1 MKNFTKLFVAVAF
14 LFASFACTTDVTED
28 LGVQAGNG
36 AGQTEILL
44 SLEESRTQLG
54 EKAGE
59 VYPLYW
65 SNGDKISVN
74 GTESNALSVSGNSS
88 VAAFT
93 IPGTLTAPYCIAYPA
108 APEGQVLFAA
118 EQSYAEGTFA
128 SGVSTMYAYSE
139 NGGGAAMQHLTG
151 VLKIGVVGDK
161 KLSYAQISTVDRA
174 PIAGA
179 FAFDFAK
186 GEATATEASKSVIG
200 YSFGEGLA
208 LSATPQYIHAVVPA
222 GIYDELYVTLYD
234 NEGGVMYATVKADE
248 NKPLKAGS
256 IREFSNSI
264 NYVPNST
271 VFVIKDKASL
281 KEFAAQAAELTK
293 DVLFVADVDMTGEA
307 WTPIEGYTGTING
320 NGYAIEGMTAPLFG
334 TTSASIKG
342 LHLTDVNIEETQLTY
357 VGALARHIEAVGDVT
372 PVVEHCS
379 VSGKVV
385 LNNTTVP
392 YAKPAAGNVTINE
405 YAYIAVA
412 GLVGRAYG
420 VTLSDCVNKAT
431 VEVKQC
437 FPTNTYA
444 AGNKLYPSIAGVLG
458 YGDKSTVTTS
468 IYRLENYGDV
478 SITDAL
484 SYTGATNISVYSPLI
499 PYIAGVVGTMA
510 SANKACVINDLKNYG
525 NVTLSGNLGGGVA
538 LGGAI
543 GFIAA
548 NDCSH
553 IYNYGKVTAKDC
565 AVRYLYCGGAVSYA
579 GKSHAMTEI
588 HNYGAVTMEE
598 TATIGTLVCGGMM
611 GYEGANYA
619 ALDAT
624 HSYVRNGS
632 NSGPVTVLSNDFAD
646 ELHDGTGL
654 YYRVGGIAGWTQHNV
669 NNCNNL
675 KGGVVTCKGN
685 LFNCDDSI
693 YSICVGGLVGY
704 KTVNKI
710 HNSRNDADV
719 NISLNITTKEGY
731 DTNNVR
737 LNAGGIVGYTNLP
750 CTDVTNNGA
759 VTCEGQYA
767 GRLLMGGV
775 YGASNTTSANIP
787 VNENCV
793 NNGAVTVKKG
803 SSIGHYLMLGGVAGY
818 IHKNKNCTNNGAVT
832 IEDEVTWCGANSYIG
847 GAAGYSHGAV
857 ENLTNNAPLTIGK
870 DCVHPDGVN
879 EYIGGTLGFLYSDAD
894 GLYNTEKGVLTIGK
908 SDYTGFVL
916 LGGCL
921 GAAPAWNDGKTA
933 QVNFYL
939 KNCENRG
946 AINYYA
952 IQTTNSTHYIGGVF
966 GYVYE
971 QEVKDVLIAPDVT
984 NADNYGPIYI
994 GSENLYALK
1003 MGGVSSYIG
1012 GLSNFVHNHKSGTI
1026 TLDVTTRSHCHIGG
1040 VSQAIKDTASD
1051 ITNDGD
1057 ITVNGSVGGT
1067 IYIGG
1072 CIKDPHNYH
1081 RTRCNNNGNIT
1092 VNATAGT
1099 GSFVGGITYDSGAK
1113 IYFIDCHNT
1122 GNLIYGEK
1130 ASAVK
1135 YLSWGGLIG
1144 KIESSSTSV
1153 YNVLEGCSNSGDII
1167 IKGNPA
1173 TAGYCSAGGAYGLI
1187 FGASTIVVDKGFVN
1201 SGDIIFE
1208 GEHTCA
1214 YTGDSTIKTRNSV
1227 DLGGFA
1233 GIVQSTLTWSSS
1245 KYPSWSG
1252 NVINTGTIKHS
1263 GKVASNVH
1271 LGGIFGYAEGV
1282 CPTVAD
1288 GSYINTGEIVC
1299 TGEYSSAAA
1308 PYGIGGIVGVAF
1320 KGISNAKSYCNMEA
1334 LGYPGVGLITGS
1346 SRSADCIVK
1355 DSQVGG
1361 TIIGDYD
1368 PEDEEYK
1375 TVAIDALNFHNYIY
1389 GSGSATDWGTST
1401 DYDGCSA
1408 LTASPLAQ

>member
-1 MKNFTKLFVAVAF
+1 MKNLTKIFVTVAV
-14 LFASFACTTDVTED
+14 LFTSLACTTDATED
-28 LGVQAGNG
+28 LGVKVG
-36 AGQTEILL
+36 GQTEIVL

-65 SNGDKISVN
+65 SDGDKISIN
-74 GTESNALSVSGNSS
+74 GIESNALSVSGNSA
-88 VAAFT
+88 VATFT
-93 IPGTLTAPYCIAYPA
+93 VPGTLSTPYCIAYPA
-108 APEGQVLFAA
+108 APTGQVLFAD
-118 EQSYAEGTFA
+118 EQSYIEGTFA

-139 NGGGAAMQHLTG
+139 SGGGVALQHLTG
-151 VLKIGVVGDK
+151 VLKIGVCGDK
-161 KLSYAQISTVDRA
+161 TLSYAQISTIDRA
-174 PIAGA
+174 PIAGS
-179 FAFDFAK
+179 FAIDYTT
-186 GEATATEASKSVIG
+186 GEITATSATKEVIG

-234 NEGGVMYATVKADE
+234 NEGGVMYATVKAGD
-248 NKPLKAGS
+248 NKPLNAGS
-256 IREFSNSI
+256 IREFSNAI
-264 NYVPNST
+264 NYAPHST
-271 VFVIKDKASL
+271 LFVIKDKESL
-281 KEFAAQAAELTK
+281 KAFATEAATSNK
-293 DVLFVADVDMTGEA
+293 DVLFVADIDMTGEA
-307 WTPIEGYTGTING
+307 WTPIEGYTGKING
-320 NGYAIEGMTAPLFG
+320 NGYAIKGLTAPLFG
-334 TTSASIKG
+334 TTSATIKG
-342 LHLTDVNIEETQLTY
+342 LHLLDINIEETEITY
-357 VGALARHIEAVGDVT
+357 VGALARHIEAVGDIT

-385 LNNTTVP
+385 LNNTSVP
-392 YAKPAAGNVTINE
+392 YAKPVAGNVTINE

-420 VTLSDCVNKAT
+420 VTFSDCVNKAT

-437 FPTNTYA
+437 FPTDTYA

-458 YGDKSTVTTS
+458 YGDKSTVTSS

-484 SYTGATNISVYSPLI
+484 SYTGVSNVSVYSPLM
-499 PYIAGVVGTMA
+499 PYIAGIVGTMA

-525 NVTLSGNLGGGVA
+525 DITISGNLGGGVV

-543 GFIAA
+543 GFVAA

-553 IYNYGKVTAKDC
+553 IYNYGRVTAKDC
-565 AVRYLYCGGAVSYA
+565 VVRYLYCGGAVSYA

-654 YYRVGGIAGWTQHNV
+654 YYRVGGIAGWTQHNID
-669 NNCNNL
+669 NCNNL

-685 LFNCDDSI
+685 LYNCDESI
-693 YSICVGGLVGY
+693 YSICIGGLVGY

-737 LNAGGIVGYTNLP
+737 LNAGGIAGYTNLP

-767 GRLLMGGV
+767 GRLIMGGV
-775 YGASNTTSANIP
+775 YGVSNTTSANIP

-803 SSIGHYLMLGGVAGY
+803 SSTGHYLMLGGVAGY

-857 ENLTNNAPLTIGK
+857 ENLTNNAPLTVGK
-870 DCVHPDGVN
+870 DCAHPGGVY

-894 GLYNTEKGVLTIGK
+894 GLYNTEKGVITIGK
-908 SDYTGFVL
+908 SDYTSYVL

-921 GAAPAWNDGKTA
+921 GAAPAWNDGKSA

-952 IQTTNSTHYIGGVF
+952 IQTTNSIHYLGGVF
-966 GYVYE
+966 GYIYE
-971 QEVKDVLIAPDVT
+971 QELNEALISPDVT
-984 NADNYGPIYI
+984 NVDNYGPIYI

-1003 MGGVSSYIG
+1003 MGGVASYIG

-1040 VSQAIKDTASD
+1040 VSQVIKDTAND

-1067 IYIGG
+1067 VYLGG
-1072 CIKDPHNYH
+1072 VITHDHNYH

-1092 VNATAGT
+1092 VNATMGT
-1099 GSFVGGITYDSGAK
+1099 GSFVGGICYASSSK

-1130 ASAVK
+1130 ASAIK
-1135 YLSWGGLIG
+1135 YLAWGGLVGLYEGG
-1144 KIESSSTSV
+1144 KASV

-1173 TAGYCSAGGAYGLI
+1173 SAGYCTIGGAYGLLY
-1187 FGASTIVVDKGFVN
+1187 GKGTIIVDKGFTN

-1208 GEHTCA
+1208 GNHTGA
-1214 YTGDSTIKTRNSV
+1214 YSGTTNITTRRSV
-1227 DLGGFA
+1227 DLGGFTGMA
-1233 GIVQSTLTWSSS
+1233 ITGLVWSSS
-1245 KYPSWSG
+1245 TYPSWTG
-1252 NVINTGTIKHS
+1252 NIVNTGTIKYTGKSTS
-1263 GKVASNVH
+1263 GAH
-1271 LGGIFGYAEGV
+1271 LGGIFGMVEGIA
-1282 CPTVAD
+1282 PTVAD
-1288 GSYINTGEIVC
+1288 GSYINTGDIVC
-1299 TGEYSSAAA
+1299 TGEYSSTAE
-1308 PYGIGGIVGVAF
+1308 PYGIGGIVGISY
-1320 KGISNAKSYCNMEA
+1320 KGISNAKSYCDIKA
-1334 LGYPGVGLITGS
+1334 LGYPAVGFITGS
-1346 SRSADCIVK
+1346 SRSADCIA
-1355 DSQVGG
+1355 SNCQVGG
-1361 TIIGDYD
+1361 VILGDYD
-1368 PEDEEYK
+1368 EEDEDYK
-1375 TVAIDALNFHNYIY
+1375 TITLDASNYFKYIY
-1389 GSGSATDWGTST
+1389 GSGESTDWGSST
-1401 DYDGCSA
+1401 NYDGCTLIES
-1408 LTASPLAQ
+1408 SPLAQ

>member
-1 MKNFTKLFVAVAF
+1 MKNLTKLFVAVAL
-14 LFASFACTTDVTED
+14 LFAGFACTTDVTED
-28 LGVQAGNG
+28 LGIQVNG
-36 AGQTEILL
+36 AGQTTLTL

-54 EKAGE
+54 EAVNGL
-59 VYPLYW
+59 YPVAW
-65 SNGDKISVN
+65 SAEDAISVN
-74 GTESNALSVSGNSS
+74 GIKSTSIAISGNAS
-88 VAAFT
+88 VATFT
-93 IPGTLTAPYCIAYPA
+93 FDGVLNYPYAVAYPA
-108 APEGQVLFAA
+108 TIEGSVLFADQ
-118 EQSYAEGTFA
+118 QSHTEGTFA
-128 SGVSTMYAYSE
+128 NGAATMYGYAE
-139 NGGGAAMQHLTG
+139 AEGGMALKHLTG
-151 VLKIGVVGDK
+151 VLKIGVTGDK
-161 KLSYAQISTVDRA
+161 TLAYAQISNVNRA
-174 PIAGA
+174 PIAGEFEIN
-179 FAFDFAK
+179 FAD
-186 GEATATEASKSVIG
+186 GEVTPTTSSKEVIS
-200 YSFGEGLA
+200 YSFGDGVQ
-208 LSATPQYIHAVVPA
+208 LSSEPTYIHVAVPA
-222 GIYDELYVTLYD
+222 GVYGELYVTLYD
-234 NEGGVMYATVKADE
+234 TEGGVMYATVKAGE
-248 NKPLKAGS
+248 NKPLNAGS
-256 IREFSNSI
+256 IREFSNAI
-264 NYVPNST
+264 AYAPIAT
-271 VFVIKDKASL
+271 IFVIKDKESL
-281 KEFAAQAAELTK
+281 KAFAAELNK
-293 DVLFVADVDMTGEA
+293 DAIFVADVDMTGET
-307 WTPIEGYTGTING
+307 WTPIEGYAGTING
-320 NGYAIEGMTAPLFG
+320 NGYAIKGMTAPLFG

-405 YAYIAVA
+405 YAYISVA

-420 VTLSDCVNKAT
+420 VTLSDCVNKAA

-437 FPTNTYA
+437 FPTDTYA

-484 SYTGATNISVYSPLI
+484 SYTGATNVSVYSPLM

-525 NVTLSGNLGGGVA
+525 NVTISGNLGGGVA

-588 HNYGAVTMEE
+588 HNYGAVTMDE

-654 YYRVGGIAGWTQHNV
+654 YYRVGGIAGWTQHNID
-669 NNCNNL
+669 NCNNL

-685 LFNCDDSI
+685 LFNCDDSL

-737 LNAGGIVGYTNLP
+737 LNAGGVVGYTNLP

-767 GRLLMGGV
+767 GRLMLGGV
-775 YGASNTTSANIP
+775 YGVSNTTSANIP

-857 ENLTNNAPLTIGK
+857 ENLTNNAPLTVGK
-870 DCVHPDGVN
+870 DCVHPGGAY
-879 EYIGGTLGFLYSDAD
+879 EYIGGTLGYLYSDAD
-894 GLYNTEKGVLTIGK
+894 GLYNTEKGVITIGK
-908 SDYTGFVL
+908 SDYTGYVV

-921 GAAPAWNDGKTA
+921 GAAPASNDGKTA

-952 IQTTNSTHYIGGVF
+952 IQTTNSAHYLGGVF
-966 GYVYE
+966 GYIYE
-971 QEVKDVLIAPDVT
+971 QEVKETLISPDVT
-984 NADNYGPIYI
+984 NVDNYGPIYI

-1040 VSQAIKDTASD
+1040 VSQAIKDTAND

-1067 IYIGG
+1067 VYIGG
-1072 CIKDPHNYH
+1072 VIKDNHNYH

-1092 VNATAGT
+1092 INATMGT
-1099 GSFVGGITYDSGAK
+1099 GSFVGGICYASSAK

-1135 YLSWGGLIG
+1135 YFAWGGIVGLYEG
-1144 KIESSSTSV
+1144 SSSQ

-1173 TAGYCSAGGAYGLI
+1173 SAGYCTAGGAYGLLY
-1187 FGASTIVVDKGFVN
+1187 GKGTIVVDKGFTN

-1208 GEHTCA
+1208 GNHTGA
-1214 YTGDSTIKTRNSV
+1214 YSDTTNITTRRSV
-1227 DLGGFA
+1227 DLGGFTGMA
-1233 GIVQSTLTWSSS
+1233 ITGLAWSSS
-1245 KYPSWSG
+1245 TYPSWTG
-1252 NVINTGTIKHS
+1252 NIVNTGTIKYTGKSTS
-1263 GKVASNVH
+1263 GAH
-1271 LGGIFGYAEGV
+1271 LGGIFGMVEGTA
-1282 CPTVAD
+1282 PTVAD
-1288 GSYINTGEIVC
+1288 GSYINTGDIVC
-1299 TGEYSSAAA
+1299 TGEYSSTAE
-1308 PYGIGGIVGVAF
+1308 PYGIGGIVGVSY
-1320 KGISNAKSYCNMEA
+1320 KGISNAKSYCTLTA
-1334 LGYPGVGLITGS
+1334 LGYPAVGFITGS
-1346 SRSADCIVK
+1346 SRSAECIA
-1355 DSQVGG
+1355 SNCQVGG
-1361 TIIGDYD
+1361 TTYGEYNI
-1368 PEDEEYK
+1368 EDEEYK
-1375 TVAIDALNFHNYIY
+1375 VTTLDASNYYNFIY
-1389 GSGSATDWGTST
+1389 GSGEVTDWGSST
-1401 DYDGCSA
+1401 DYDGCTLLEA
-1408 LTASPLAQ
+1408 KPTF

>member
-1 MKNFTKLFVAVAF
+1 MKNFTKIFMAVAF
-14 LFASFACTTDVTED
+14 LFAGFACTTDVTED
-28 LGVQAGNG
+28 LSVQAGNG

-208 LSATPQYIHAVVPA
+208 LGATPQYIHAVVPA
-222 GIYDELYVTLYD
+222 GVYDELYVTLYD

-271 VFVIKDKASL
+271 IFVIKDKASL

-320 NGYAIEGMTAPLFG
+320 NGYAIKGMTAPLFG

-624 HSYVRNGS
+624 NSYVRNGS

-669 NNCNNL
+669 DNCNNL

-685 LFNCDDSI
+685 LFNCDESI

-731 DTNNVR
+731 DTNDVR

-847 GAAGYSHGAV
+847 GAAGYSQGAV

-870 DCVHPDGVN
+870 DCVHPGGAY
-879 EYIGGTLGFLYSDAD
+879 EYIGGIIGQIQGDMD
-894 GLYNTEKGVLTIGK
+894 GLYNTSKGVVTVGK
-908 SDYTGFVL
+908 SDYAGYIMV
-916 LGGCL
+916 GGCV
-921 GAAPAWNDGKTA
+921 GTIPALSDSGKE
-933 QVNFYL
+933 QVSFYAT
-939 KNCENRG
+939 KCENRA
-946 AINYYA
+946 AINCYA
-952 IQTTNSTHYIGGVF
+952 ESSGSSGLYLGGVF

-971 QEVKDVLIAPDVT
+971 GNLGGALVSAETTYI
-984 NADNYGPIYI
+984 DNYGPILI
-994 GSENLYALK
+994 ESANLPIIK
-1003 MGGVSSYIG
+1003 MGGISSYLG
-1012 GLSNFVHNHKSGTI
+1012 GTSQYVHNHESGTI
-1026 TLDVTTRSHCHIGG
+1026 TLNVNTVGKCHIGG
-1040 VSQAIKDTASD
+1040 VAQAIKDIASD
-1051 ITNDGD
+1051 ITNDAD
-1057 ITVNGSVGGT
+1057 VTINGTLGST
-1067 IYIGG
+1067 LYIGG
-1072 CIKDPHNYH
+1072 VIKDPHNYQ
-1081 RTRCNNNGNIT
+1081 RVRCVNNGDFT
-1092 VNATAGT
+1092 VNATIAG
-1099 GSFVGGITYDSGAK
+1099 GCYAGGICYDGGAN
-1113 IYFIDCHNT
+1113 ITFDNCHNT
-1122 GNLIYGEK
+1122 GKFIFGES
-1130 ASAVK
+1130 ASTTA
-1135 YLSWGGLIG
+1135 SMTIGGILG
-1144 KIESSSTSV
+1144 KIESKKT
-1153 YNVLEGCSNSGDII
+1153 NTLINCSNSGDII
-1167 IKGNPA
+1167 IKGKPA
-1173 TAGYCSAGGAYGLI
+1173 STAYCAIGGAYGI
-1187 FGASTIVVDKGFVN
+1187 IYGACNICVVDGFTN

-1208 GEHTCA
+1208 GVHTGT
-1214 YTGDSTIKTRNSV
+1214 YTGPKDYTTRLSI
-1227 DLGGFA
+1227 DMGGFA
-1233 GIVQSTLTWSSS
+1233 GWATATNTW
-1245 KYPSWSG
+1245 KTGTYTSWSG
-1252 NVINTGTIKHS
+1252 NIVNTGTIKFAGTSTS
-1263 GKVASNVH
+1263 GTH
-1271 LGGIFGYAEGV
+1271 LGGMFGLLENVA
-1282 CPTVAD
+1282 PTVTD
-1288 GSYINTGEIVC
+1288 GSFINTGDVIV
-1299 TGEYSSAAA
+1299 TGTYNKDAA
-1308 PYGIGGIVGVAF
+1308 PFGVGGIVGVSY
-1320 KGISNAKSYCNMEA
+1320 KGISNAKSYCTMTA
-1334 LGYPGVGLITGS
+1334 LGYPAVGFITGS
-1346 SRSADCIVK
+1346 SRSAECIA
-1355 DSQVGG
+1355 SNCQIGG
-1361 TIIGDYD
+1361 TTYGEYNI
-1368 PEDEEYK
+1368 EDEEYK
-1375 TVAIDALNFHNYIY
+1375 VTTLDASNYYNFIY
-1389 GSGSATDWGTST
+1389 GSGEMTDWGSST
-1401 DYDGCSA
+1401 DYDRCTLLEA
-1408 LTASPLAQ
+1408 KPTF

>member
-1 MKNFTKLFVAVAF
+1 MKNLTKIFVAVAL
-14 LFASFACTTDVTED
+14 LFTSFACTTDATSD
-28 LGVQAGNG
+28 LGVAVE
-36 AGQTEILL
+36 GQTQIVL
-44 SLEESRTQLG
+44 SLEQSRTQLG

-65 SNGDKISVN
+65 SDGDKISVN
-74 GTESNALSVSGNSS
+74 GVESNALSTSGNSA
-88 VAAFT
+88 VATFT
-93 IPGTLTAPYCIAYPA
+93 VPGTLNAPYCIAYPA
-108 APEGQVLFAA
+108 APAGQVLFADV
-118 EQSYAEGTFA
+118 QSYAEGTFA

-139 NGGGAAMQHLTG
+139 SNGGAVLQHLTG
-151 VLKIGVVGDK
+151 VLKIGVSGEK
-161 KLSYAQISTVDRA
+161 TLSYAQISTADRA

-179 FAFDFAK
+179 FTIDFAT
-186 GEATATEASKSVIG
+186 GEVTATSGAKEIIG
-200 YSFGEGLA
+200 YSFGDGLA
-208 LSATPQYIHAVVPA
+208 LSSTPQYIHAVVPA
-222 GIYDELYVTLYD
+222 GVYDELYVTLYD
-234 NEGGVMYATVKADE
+234 TEGGVMYATVKAGE
-248 NKPLKAGS
+248 TKPLNAGS
-256 IREFSNSI
+256 IREFSNTIAYAPNTSI
-264 NYVPNST
+264 
-271 VFVIKDKASL
+271 FVIKDKESL
-281 KEFAAQAAELTK
+281 NAFAAGAAESNK
-293 DVLFVADVDMTGEA
+293 DALFVADVDMTGESWA
-307 WTPIEGYTGTING
+307 PIEGYAGTVNG
-320 NGYAIEGMTAPLFG
+320 NGYAIKGLTAPLFG

-342 LHLTDVNIEETQLTY
+342 LHLTEVNIEETQLTY
-357 VGALARHIEAVGDVT
+357 VGALARHIESVGDVT

-420 VTLSDCVNKAT
+420 VTLSDCVNKAA

-437 FPTNTYA
+437 FPTDTYA

-484 SYTGATNISVYSPLI
+484 SYTGVTNVSVYSPLM

-598 TATIGTLVCGGMM
+598 SATIGTLVCGGMM

-632 NSGPVTVLSNDFAD
+632 NSGPVTVLSNDYAD

-654 YYRVGGIAGWTQHNV
+654 YYRVGGIAGWTQHNID
-669 NNCNNL
+669 NCNNL
-675 KGGVVTCKGN
+675 KGGVVTCKGS

-719 NISLNITTKEGY
+719 NISLNIATKEGY

-737 LNAGGIVGYTNLP
+737 LNAGGIAGYTNLP

-767 GRLLMGGV
+767 GRLILGGI
-775 YGASNTTSANIP
+775 YGVSNTTSGNIP

-803 SSIGHYLMLGGVAGY
+803 SSVGHYLMFGGVAGY

-857 ENLTNNAPLTIGK
+857 ENLTNNAPLTLGK
-870 DCVHPDGVN
+870 DCAHPDGVY

-894 GLYNTEKGVLTIGK
+894 GLYNTEKGVITIGK
-908 SDYTGFVL
+908 SDYTSYVL

-933 QVNFYL
+933 QVNFYI

-952 IQTTNSTHYIGGVF
+952 IQTTNSTHYLGGVF
-966 GYVYE
+966 GYIYE
-971 QEVKDVLIAPDVT
+971 QELNETLISPDVT
-984 NADNYGPIYI
+984 NVDNYGPIYI
-994 GSENLYALK
+994 GSENLYVLK
-1003 MGGVSSYIG
+1003 MGGVASYIG

-1040 VSQAIKDTASD
+1040 ASQVIKDTAND

-1067 IYIGG
+1067 VYLGG
-1072 CIKDPHNYH
+1072 VITHDHNYH

-1092 VNATAGT
+1092 VNATMGT
-1099 GSFVGGITYDSGAK
+1099 GSFVGGICYASSSK

-1135 YLSWGGLIG
+1135 YLAWGGLVGLYEGG
-1144 KIESSSTSV
+1144 KASV

-1173 TAGYCSAGGAYGLI
+1173 SAGYCTVGGAYGLLY
-1187 FGASTIVVDKGFVN
+1187 GKGTIVVDKGFTN

-1208 GEHTCA
+1208 GNHTGA
-1214 YTGDSTIKTRNSV
+1214 YSATTNITTRRSV
-1227 DLGGFA
+1227 DLGGFTGMA
-1233 GIVQSTLTWSSS
+1233 ITGLVWSSS
-1245 KYPSWSG
+1245 TYPSWTG
-1252 NVINTGTIKHS
+1252 NIVNTGTIKYTGKSTS
-1263 GKVASNVH
+1263 GAH
-1271 LGGIFGYAEGV
+1271 LGGIFGMVEGTAPV
-1282 CPTVAD
+1282 VTD
-1288 GSYINTGEIVC
+1288 GSYINTGEIIC
-1299 TGEYSSAAA
+1299 TGEYSSAAE
-1308 PYGIGGIVGVAF
+1308 PYGIGGIAGVAY
-1320 KGISNAKSYCNMEA
+1320 KGISNAKSYCKLNA
-1334 LGYPGVGLITGS
+1334 LGYPAVGFITGS
-1346 SRSADCIVK
+1346 SRSAECVA
-1355 DSQVGG
+1355 SNCQVGG
-1361 TIIGDYD
+1361 STYGDYNI
-1368 PEDEEYK
+1368 EDEEYK
-1375 TVAIDALNFHNYIY
+1375 VVTLDASNYYNYIY
-1389 GSGSATDWGTST
+1389 GSGEGTDWGSST
-1401 DYDGCSA
+1401 DYDGCS
-1408 LTASPLAQ
+1408 LLESNPIAQ